1 MVRSV
6 LVAVRAESYVYDR
19 PYSYYLPASETRAV
33 CPGMRVLV
41 PFGRGNRQVQAL
53 VLSCKDEDTAEGKKP
68 VGAILDE
75 APVISEKDLKLVLW
89 MRDKYFCTCFDAF
102 RLCIPAGGDI
112 RQEVLYTYNSE
123 YDGKPLSEQSRA
135 MPLLLFI
142 RECKGDVSLAEL
154 VRHFGEDGLDQLL
167 NELVRKKLVVSRQ
180 HALLHSQDKTVACAR
195 LSDEAVPQQRLTK
208 GQAAVVDYL
217 RGAGEAAIKEITY
230 YTGASAATVKTLA
243 RRGIVE
249 LFDREVLRLS
259 VPPPAGEQAL
269 PDPVLNGEQTAAYAP
284 LCEKITANSPS
295 AALLHGVTGSGKTLV
310 YISLIR
316 HCLRCG
322 RQAIVL
328 VPEIALTPQLLNL
341 LYGYFGD
348 RVAVLHSGLSAG
360 ARYDEW
366 KRIRTGRADVV
377 VGTRSAVFAP
387 LGKIG
392 LIVIDEEQESS
403 YKSEQSPHYH
413 ARDVAKF
420 RAVQH
425 GALLL
430 LASATPALESMYA
443 ARSGKYAYFRMEN
456 RFGGVTLPEVSF
468 ADMKAE
474 LKRGNETHISAP
486 LAAAIRETVDA
497 GEQCILFLNR
507 RGASRYMLCRS
518 CGYVPRCEACSVAL
532 TYHSAN
538 NRLMCHYCSR
548 SVPVYEYCPQCGSGY
563 ISREGVGTQKIAEE
577 LSALFP
583 DVGIIRMDAD
593 TTGGV
598 HTHEALFDRFR
609 REKVPI
615 LLGTQMIAKG
625 LDFESVTLVG
635 VIDGDQALNVPD
647 FRANER
653 AFSQITQVVGR
664 AGRGGK
670 QGRAVIQTYSPDNE
684 ILKLAAAQDYDRFYS
699 EEIALRRALRYP
711 PFCDLL
717 RFLLTGI
724 ENSRVLAA
732 ARLLRDALATLLR
745 AEDVLYDPA
754 PAPVFKLNNK
764 YRYQVAVKTEE
775 SKRVRDMV
783 AEVVRR
789 FMADRR
795 FAGVTISAEFNPQN

>member
-1 MVRSV
+1 MVRTV

-33 CPGMRVLV
+33 SAGMRALV
-41 PFGRGNRQVQAL
+41 PFGRGNRLVQAL
-53 VLSCKDEDTAEGKKP
+53 ILSVRDEDTAEGKKP
-68 VGAILDE
+68 VGELLDE
-75 APVISEKDLKLVLW
+75 APIISEKDLKLVLW

-102 RLCIPAGGDI
+102 RLCIPAGSDI
-112 RQEVLYTYNSE
+112 RQEVLYTYNRE
-123 YDGKPLSEQSRA
+123 YDGKPLSEQSKA
-135 MPLLLFI
+135 LPLLLFI
-142 RECKGDVSLAEL
+142 RERGGDVALAEL
-154 VRHFGEDGLDQLL
+154 SKRFGEDGLDDLL
-167 NELVRKKLVVSRQ
+167 GELVKKKLLLSKQ

-195 LSDEAVPQQRLTK
+195 LADEAEPQKRLTK
-208 GQAAVVDYL
+208 AQTAVVDFL
-217 RGAGEAAIKEITY
+217 RASGEAAVKEISY

-243 RRGIVE
+243 RRGLVE

-259 VPPPAGEQAL
+259 APPPAAAEL
-269 PDPVLNGEQTAAYAP
+269 RPDPVLNAEQAAAYEP
-284 LCEKITANSPS
+284 LCEKIAAKSPC

-316 HCLRCG
+316 RCLRCG
-322 RQAIVL
+322 RQAVVL

-348 RVAVLHSGLSAG
+348 RVAVLHSGLGAG
-360 ARYDEW
+360 ERYDEW
-366 KRIRTGRADVV
+366 KRIRSGRADVV

-387 LGKIG
+387 LSDIG
-392 LIVIDEEQESS
+392 LIVIDEEQEGS
-403 YKSEQSPHYH
+403 YKSEQSPRYH

-443 ARSGKYAYFRMEN
+443 ARSGKYAYFRLEN

-538 NRLMCHYCSR
+538 HRLMCHYCSR
-548 SVPVYEYCPQCGSGY
+548 SAPVYEYCPQCGSAS
-563 ISREGVGTQKIAEE
+563 ISREGAGTQRIAEE
-577 LSALFP
+577 LAALFP
-583 DVGIIRMDAD
+583 GVGVIRMDAD
-593 TTGGV
+593 TTGGI
-598 HTHEALFDRFR
+598 HTHEALLERFR

-625 LDFESVTLVG
+625 LDFDSVTLVG

-653 AFSQITQVVGR
+653 AFSQLTQVVGR
-664 AGRGGK
+664 AGRGSRT
-670 QGRAVIQTYSPDNE
+670 GRAVIQTYSPDHE
-684 ILKLAAAQDYDRFYS
+684 ILRLAAAQDYDRFYAG
-699 EEIALRRALRYP
+699 EIAFRQALRYP

-717 RFLLTGI
+717 CFRLAGI
-724 ENSRVLAA
+724 ENSRVFAA
-732 ARLLRDALATLLR
+732 ARMLREAVAPFLC
-745 AEDVLYDPA
+745 AEDTLYDPV

-764 YRYQVAVKTEE
+764 YRYQVVLKTEE

-783 AEVVRR
+783 SGVLRR
-789 FMADRR
+789 CMADRR
-795 FAGVTISAEFNPQN
+795 FTGIMISAEFNPQN